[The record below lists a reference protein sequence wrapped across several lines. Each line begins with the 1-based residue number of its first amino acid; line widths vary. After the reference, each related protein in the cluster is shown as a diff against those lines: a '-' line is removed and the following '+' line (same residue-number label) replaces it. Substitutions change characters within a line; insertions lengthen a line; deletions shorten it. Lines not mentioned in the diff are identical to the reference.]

1 LWYDTVNQQLKVWTS
16 SAFLVVGPAF
26 SSATG
31 TAGAI
36 PETINDSGGGPHLV
50 TTLYVN
56 NSRQAIV
63 SLDSAFTPASPI
75 NTNFPTIYPGI
86 TVTKGAS
93 SVLSGNVVNT
103 GNLTLGAGGATTSD
117 TAEWNINPARTAT
130 GSGVGDGTANRV
142 IVKLRSA
149 TGEGLGT
156 STTLGLHV
164 APRTATGSGQGT
176 QTATRLIK
184 NIRTATGSGTGT
196 QTATSIR
203 GLLRACTGTGLGTQT
218 AEWDKSHIFRVPYNY
233 QYVGGFFNDKD
244 GANRLGAYIK
254 TNVRARNLYKLTDN
268 SYTIVDQR
276 DLGQVKKL
284 WHGGRDHFLTPAEQ
298 EELTTDGFG
307 AYIT

>member
-1 LWYDTVNQQLKVWTS
+1 MATLYNQTGYTYNQIGAIYNQAAIERTATGSGQCTQTATQNFFTTLTTTATGDGLGTS
-16 SAFLVVGPAF
+16 NNSIVVGLLRTAF
-26 SSATG
+26 
-31 TAGAI
+31 
-36 PETINDSGGGPHLV
+36 
-50 TTLYVN
+50 
-56 NSRQAIV
+56 
-63 SLDSAFTPASPI
+63 
-75 NTNFPTIYPGI
+75 
-86 TVTKGAS
+86 
-93 SVLSGNVVNT
+93 
-103 GNLTLGAGGATTSD
+103 GAGGATTSD

-130 GSGVGDGTANRV
+130 GTGTGAGTADRV
-142 IVKLRSA
+142 IVKLRA
-149 TGEGLGT
+149 AIGEGLGT

-164 APRTATGSGQGT
+164 APRTATGSGTGT

-184 NIRTATGSGTGT
+184 NIRTATGTGTGT
-196 QTATSIR
+196 STTTGAR
-203 GLLRACTGTGLGTQT
+203 ALFRACTGTGLGTQT

-268 SYTIVDQR
+268 SYTVVDQR

-298 EELTTDGFG
+298 AELTADGFG